1 MDKPFLPL
9 LISFIIGILIA
20 NQFQVAF
27 IYLFIALFLGIIILA
42 SSIYKNRNAL
52 YSIILIFIVLG
63 ILTTSLKLDSK
74 ILKNTD
80 MRMEY
85 IAIVEEVLSSEDDIS
100 KYVVLVQGNL
110 DTREEIDERIRL
122 NVLGD
127 KALNYGERIVFDGV
141 IKKPLDNTNP
151 LLYNQRLN
159 LLSNNVYGSMTINDY
174 SMELLDSPR
183 EFKYRLKEGFH
194 REINR
199 VFDTYLDENNSGI
212 IKSMILG
219 NSSYMMEDQLQI
231 YRELGL
237 GHILAVSGLH
247 IGIISAFIL
256 NILIKFSL
264 SRKTSS
270 IITIL
275 ILFIYGYI
283 IGFPHSM
290 MRGIIMFTLLILT
303 KLLHEHSNPINILSL
318 SALIILLLNPYALF
332 GLGFILS
339 YTAVLSLYLF
349 SKRIE
354 ALFYPYNGYFA
365 KTFSAI
371 LAVNIGILPIQAYY
385 FNYVSLLGLVANL
398 VNIPLLSLSLVLS
411 ISMFLLD
418 YILSFFNL
426 GLSLIVNIILSLEGI
441 IGNLMHEF
449 SFLIFSVSSP
459 TLASIILYYLGI
471 AILLKLIDLSKLKAG
486 IKNSILVFICLM
498 IIFNF
503 VNISLD
509 DTLELHFIDVGQ
521 GDSMLLRKS
530 GRNILIDSGG
540 SLLSNYVGEQITL
553 PYLKKLGINK
563 LDGVIITHFDADHA
577 GALATLIDNLEI
589 DNIYASYIPED
600 KIIYNKIKYSKI
612 GFTLLKEGDKLR
624 VDENLILNTLWPLD
638 TNGLSNNNKSLVLS
652 LNYNGY
658 EILLTGDI
666 EKEAEFM
673 LLDKIASNI
682 DLLKVAHHGSNT
694 SSTDEFLQVIK
705 PKNSI
710 ISVGRANQFNHPSD
724 ELINRLNNLN
734 SSIYRTDEM
743 GLIKVKI
750 DKDLKIESFIEQ
762 DYKNV
767 LESIYE
773 YRWNLTFYLIY
784 YIITR
789 KLIIEYEKSGAD
801 IYELCWI

>member
-9 LISFIIGILIA
+9 LISFIFGILIS
-20 NQFQVAF
+20 NQYQISF
-27 IYLFIALFLGIIILA
+27 IYLFVGLFVGIIILVF
-42 SSIYKNRNAL
+42 SIYKNRSGF
-52 YSIILIFIVLG
+52 YSIILIFILLG
-63 ILTTSLKLDSK
+63 MLVTNIKLDSK
-74 ILKNTD
+74 LLKHTD
-80 MRMEY
+80 SRMEY
-85 IAIVEEVLSSEDDIS
+85 IGIVEEVLSSEDDIS

-110 DTREEIDERIRL
+110 DTGEEIDERIRL

-127 KALNYGERIVFDGV
+127 KSLNYGEKIFFDGV
-141 IKKPLDNTNP
+141 LKKPLDNTNP

-159 LLSNNVYGSMTINDY
+159 LLSNNIYGSMTINEY
-174 SMELLDSPR
+174 SLELLDSPK
-183 EFKYRLKEGFH
+183 EFKYRFKEGFH
-194 REINR
+194 KETNR
-199 VFDTYLDENNSGI
+199 VFDTYLDKNNSSI

-219 NSSYMMEDQLQI
+219 NSSYMMEGELQI

-256 NILIKFSL
+256 NILMRFSI

-275 ILFIYGYI
+275 ILFIYGYL

-303 KLLHEHSNPINILSL
+303 KLLHEHSNPINVLSL
-318 SALIILLLNPYALF
+318 SALIILFLNPYALF

-349 SKRIE
+349 SKPIE
-354 ALFYPYNGYFA
+354 AFFYPYNGYFA
-365 KTFSAI
+365 KTLSSI

-398 VNIPLLSLSLVLS
+398 INIPLLSFSLVLS
-411 ISMFLLD
+411 ISMFLIE
-418 YILSFFNL
+418 YILPFFNT
-426 GLSLIVNIILSLEGI
+426 GLSLILNIILSLEGI
-441 IGNLMHEF
+441 IRNIISEF
-449 SFLIFSVSSP
+449 SFLIFNLASP
-459 TLASIILYYLGI
+459 TLASIILYYSGI
-471 AILLKLIDLSKLKAG
+471 AILLGLIHVSKLKVG
-486 IKNSILVFICLM
+486 VKNSILVFICLM
-498 IIFNF
+498 IVFNF

-521 GDSMLLRKS
+521 GDSLLLRKS
-530 GRNILIDSGG
+530 GRNILIDTGG

-553 PYLKKLGINK
+553 PYIKKLGINK
-563 LDGVIITHFDADHA
+563 LDGIIISHFDADHA
-577 GALATLIDNLEI
+577 GALPSLIDNLEI
-589 DNIYASYIPED
+589 DNIYASYIPEEN
-600 KIIYNKIKYSKI
+600 IYNEIKNNRI
-612 GFTLLKEGDKLR
+612 AFTQLKEGDKLR
-624 VDENLILNTLWPLD
+624 VNENLILNTLWPLD
-638 TNGLSNNNKSLVLS
+638 TNGLSSNNKSLVLS
-652 LNYNGY
+652 LNYNEY

-673 LLDKIASNI
+673 LLDKMASNI

-710 ISVGRANQFNHPSD
+710 ISVGRDNQFNHPSD
-724 ELINRLNNLN
+724 ELINRLSNLN

-762 DYKNV
+762 DYENV
-767 LESIYE
+767 LESIYGF
-773 YRWNLTFYLIY
+773 RWNLTFYLIY

-789 KLIIEYEKSGAD
+789 KEIIEYEKSGAD
-801 IYELCWI
+801 LYELC